1 MAAQVLPEDRVVL
14 IEIGGNDLL
23 AGLPSSEFGRSLE
36 AILSIV
42 ATPGRTV
49 VMFELPL
56 LPNVIQYGQIQRR
69 LAANYG
75 VWLIPKRYFVGVI
88 SGANAT
94 SDGLHLSETGTRR
107 MAVRVARVLSA
118 VLRPSH

>member
-1 MAAQVLPEDRVVL
+1 
-14 IEIGGNDLL
+14 
-23 AGLPSSEFGRSLE
+23 
-36 AILSIV
+36 
-42 ATPGRTV
+42 
-49 VMFELPL
+49 MFELPL

-107 MAVRVARVLSA
+107 MAALVAGVLSP
-118 VLRPSH
+118 VLGASQ